1 MALVIPKETYSGKIY
16 NVQLGSGAKAVTIG
30 GASALPFLGF
40 EGTFPNRPAVALEV
54 MDIAPDDW
62 PETLK
67 KAIGSA
73 GSNPV
78 QWAKFCQQ
86 SGADMVAFR
95 LMGTH
100 PDQKNKSP
108 EEAAKIA
115 AEVAAAIDIPL
126 MILGSGHAEKDTQVL
141 QAAAAATRGKNCA
154 IGKAVEEN
162 YKTVAAAA
170 MANDHKLIAMSQL
183 DVNLAKQLNI
193 LLTQMGFD
201 KERIIMDPMS
211 SALGYG
217 LEYTYSVMERI
228 RLAALLQNDPM
239 MQTPIV
245 CDIGAN
251 VWKVKE
257 TMAPEAEM
265 PEWGGLEDR
274 ALAWE
279 AVTASAMITAGA
291 DMLIMRHPGA
301 AAKAKEVIAE
311 LMGIAN
317 KFNDETENR
326 EAARTKIPD
335 ALFSPILDSY
345 ILESKGVKKWHSPA
359 LKYSSIC
366 RRPTARSAV
375 IRPALPLP

>member
-16 NVQLGSGAKAVTIG
+16 SVQLGTGAKAVTIG

-40 EGTFPNRPAVALEV
+40 EGTFPNKPAVALEV
-54 MDIAPDDW
+54 TDIAPDDW
-62 PETLK
+62 PETVK
-67 KAIGSA
+67 KAVSGA
-73 GSNPV
+73 AANPV
-78 QWAKFCQQ
+78 SWAKFCQQ
-86 SGADMVAFR
+86 QGADLVALR
-95 LMGTH
+95 LIGTH
-100 PDQKNKSP
+100 PDQQNKSP
-108 EEAAKIA
+108 EEAAKVA
-115 AEVAAAIDIPL
+115 ADVAAAVDLPL
-126 MILGSGHAEKDTQVL
+126 VILGSGHIEKDTAVL
-141 QAAAAATRGKNCA
+141 QAVAAAVRGKNCT

-228 RLAALLQNDPM
+228 RMAALLQNDPM
-239 MQTPIV
+239 MQTPVV

-257 TMAPEAEM
+257 TMAPESEM
-265 PEWGGLEDR
+265 TEWGALEDR

-279 AVTASAMITAGA
+279 SVTASAMLAAGA

-301 AAKAKEVIAE
+301 AAKAKALIAE
-311 LMGIAN
+311 LM
-317 KFNDETENR
+317 
-326 EAARTKIPD
+326 
-335 ALFSPILDSY
+335 
-345 ILESKGVKKWHSPA
+345 
-359 LKYSSIC
+359 
-366 RRPTARSAV
+366 
-375 IRPALPLP
+375 

>member
-1 MALVIPKETYSGKIY
+1 MALTIPKESYSGKIF
-16 NVQLGSGAKAVTIG
+16 NVQIGSGAKAVTIG
-30 GASALPFLGF
+30 GASALPYLGF
-40 EGTFPNRPAVALEV
+40 EGTFPNKPVVALEI

-62 PETLK
+62 PETVK
-67 KAIGSA
+67 KAVGAAAST
-73 GSNPV
+73 PV

-86 SGADMVAFR
+86 SGADLVALR

-108 EEAAKIA
+108 EDAAKTA
-115 AEVAAAIDIPL
+115 ADVAAAVDIPL
-126 MILGSGHAEKDTQVL
+126 IILGSGHVEKDGQVL

-162 YKTVAAAA
+162 YKTIAAAA

-217 LEYTYSVMERI
+217 LEYTYSVLERI
-228 RLAALLQNDPM
+228 RMAALLQNDPM
-239 MQTPIV
+239 MQTPVV

-257 TMAPEAEM
+257 TMAPESEVA
-265 PEWGGLEDR
+265 EWGSLEDR

-279 AVTASAMITAGA
+279 AVTAMAMLTAGA

-301 AAKAKEVIAE
+301 MAKAKETISE
-311 LMGIAN
+311 LLG
-317 KFNDETENR
+317 
-326 EAARTKIPD
+326 
-335 ALFSPILDSY
+335 
-345 ILESKGVKKWHSPA
+345 
-359 LKYSSIC
+359 
-366 RRPTARSAV
+366 
-375 IRPALPLP
+375 

>member
-1 MALVIPKETYSGKIY
+1 MALAIPKETYNGKIY
-16 NVQLGSGAKAVTIG
+16 NVQLGTGDKAVTIG

-40 EGTFPNRPAVALEV
+40 EGTFPNKPAVAMEI
-54 MDIAPDDW
+54 MDIAPDEW
-62 PETLK
+62 PDTVK
-67 KAIGSA
+67 NAIGGA
-73 GSNPV
+73 GASPV
-78 QWAKFCQQ
+78 QWAKFCQDA
-86 SGADMVAFR
+86 GADMVALR

-100 PDQKNKSP
+100 PDQQDKSADD
-108 EEAAKIA
+108 AAKIA
-115 AEVAAAIDIPL
+115 GEVAAAVDIPL
-126 MILGSGHAEKDTQVL
+126 MILGSGHTEKDTQVL
-141 QAAAAATRGKNCA
+141 QAVATATRGKNCA

-162 YKTVAAAA
+162 YKTIAAAA

-193 LLTQMGFD
+193 LLSQMGFD

-245 CDIGAN
+245 CDIGVN

-257 TMAPEAEM
+257 TMAPDADV

-274 ALAWE
+274 AKAWE
-279 AVTASAMITAGA
+279 VITASGMLASGA

-301 AAKAKEVIAE
+301 VEKAKELIAE
-311 LMGIAN
+311 LMG
-317 KFNDETENR
+317 
-326 EAARTKIPD
+326 
-335 ALFSPILDSY
+335 
-345 ILESKGVKKWHSPA
+345 
-359 LKYSSIC
+359 
-366 RRPTARSAV
+366 
-375 IRPALPLP
+375 

>member
-16 NVQLGSGAKAVTIG
+16 SVQLGTGAKAVTIG

-40 EGTFPNRPAVALEV
+40 EGTFPNKPAVALEV
-54 MDIAPDDW
+54 TDIAPDDW
-62 PETLK
+62 PETVK
-67 KAIGSA
+67 KAVSGA
-73 GSNPV
+73 ASNPV
-78 QWAKFCQQ
+78 SWAKFCQQ
-86 SGADMVAFR
+86 QGADLVALR
-95 LMGTH
+95 LIGTH
-100 PDQKNKSP
+100 PDQQNKSP
-108 EEAAKIA
+108 EEAAKVA
-115 AEVAAAIDIPL
+115 ADVAAAVDLPL
-126 MILGSGHAEKDTQVL
+126 VILGSGHIEKDTAVL
-141 QAAAAATRGKNCA
+141 QAVAAAVRGKNCT

-193 LLTQMGFD
+193 LLSQMGFD

-239 MQTPIV
+239 MQTPIL

-257 TMAPEAEM
+257 TIAPDAEVA
-265 PEWGGLEDR
+265 EWGALEDR
-274 ALAWE
+274 AQVWE
-279 AVTASAMITAGA
+279 SVTASAMLAAGA

-301 AAKAKEVIAE
+301 AAKVKELIAE
-311 LMGIAN
+311 L
-317 KFNDETENR
+317 
-326 EAARTKIPD
+326 
-335 ALFSPILDSY
+335 
-345 ILESKGVKKWHSPA
+345 V
-359 LKYSSIC
+359 
-366 RRPTARSAV
+366 
-375 IRPALPLP
+375 

>member
-1 MALVIPKETYSGKIY
+1 MALVIPKETYSGKIN
-16 NVQLGSGAKAVTIG
+16 NVQLGLGAKAVTIG
-30 GASALPFLGF
+30 GASALPYLGF
-40 EGTFPNRPAVALEV
+40 EGSFPNRTAVALEV
-54 MDIAPDDW
+54 MDITPDDW

-67 KAIGSA
+67 KAIGNEA
-73 GSNPV
+73 ANPV
-78 QWAKFCQQ
+78 QWAKFCQK
-86 SGADMVAFR
+86 SGADMVALR
-95 LMGTH
+95 LMGAH
-100 PDQKNKSP
+100 PDQKNKSA
-108 EEAAKIA
+108 EEVAKIA

-126 MILGSGHAEKDTQVL
+126 IILGCGQVEKDTQVL
-141 QAAAAATRGKNCA
+141 QAVANATRGKNCA

-162 YKTVAAAA
+162 YKTIAAAA

-201 KERIIMDPMS
+201 REKIIMDPMS

-228 RLAALLQNDPM
+228 RLAALMQNDPM

-245 CDIGAN
+245 CDIGLN

-257 TMAPEAEM
+257 TMAPDAEV

-279 AVTASAMITAGA
+279 ALTASAMITAGA

-301 AAKAKEVIAE
+301 AEKAKQLIAE
-311 LMGIAN
+311 LI
-317 KFNDETENR
+317 
-326 EAARTKIPD
+326 
-335 ALFSPILDSY
+335 
-345 ILESKGVKKWHSPA
+345 
-359 LKYSSIC
+359 
-366 RRPTARSAV
+366 
-375 IRPALPLP
+375 

>member
-1 MALVIPKETYSGKIY
+1 
-16 NVQLGSGAKAVTIG
+16 
-30 GASALPFLGF
+30 
-40 EGTFPNRPAVALEV
+40 
-54 MDIAPDDW
+54 
-62 PETLK
+62 
-67 KAIGSA
+67 
-73 GSNPV
+73 
-78 QWAKFCQQ
+78 
-86 SGADMVAFR
+86 
-95 LMGTH
+95 MGTH

-108 EEAAKIA
+108 EEGAKIA
-115 AEVAAAIDIPL
+115 AEVAAAVDIPL
-126 MILGSGHAEKDTQVL
+126 IILGSGHAEKDTQVL
-141 QAAAAATRGKNCA
+141 QAAAAATRGKNCT

-162 YKTVAAAA
+162 YKTIAAAA

-257 TMAPEAEM
+257 TMAADAEV
-265 PEWGGLEDR
+265 PEWGDLADR

-279 AVTASAMITAGA
+279 AITASAMITAGA

-301 AAKAKEVIAE
+301 VAKAKEAIAE
-311 LMGIAN
+311 LMG
-317 KFNDETENR
+317 
-326 EAARTKIPD
+326 
-335 ALFSPILDSY
+335 
-345 ILESKGVKKWHSPA
+345 
-359 LKYSSIC
+359 
-366 RRPTARSAV
+366 
-375 IRPALPLP
+375 

>member
-1 MALVIPKETYSGKIY
+1 MALVIPKETYSGKIF
-16 NVQLGSGAKAVTIG
+16 NVQLGAGAKAVTIG
-30 GASALPFLGF
+30 GANALPFLGF

-54 MDIAPDDW
+54 MDITPDDW

-67 KAIGSA
+67 KAIGGEA
-73 GSNPV
+73 ANPV
-78 QWAKFCQQ
+78 QWAKFCQK
-86 SGADMVAFR
+86 SGADLVALR
-95 LMGTH
+95 LMGAH
-100 PDQKNKSP
+100 PDQQNKSA
-108 EEAAKIA
+108 EEVAKVAAD
-115 AEVAAAIDIPL
+115 VAAAIDIPL
-126 MILGSGHAEKDTQVL
+126 MILGCGQAEKDTQVL

-239 MQTPIV
+239 MQTPIL

-257 TMAPEAEM
+257 TMAPDAEM

-279 AVTASAMITAGA
+279 AVTASAMLTAGA

-301 AAKAKEVIAE
+301 AAKAKEFIAE
-311 LMGIAN
+311 LMG
-317 KFNDETENR
+317 
-326 EAARTKIPD
+326 
-335 ALFSPILDSY
+335 
-345 ILESKGVKKWHSPA
+345 
-359 LKYSSIC
+359 
-366 RRPTARSAV
+366 
-375 IRPALPLP
+375 

>member
-1 MALVIPKETYSGKIY
+1 MALVIPKESYSGKIY
-16 NVQLGSGAKAVTIG
+16 NVTLGTGAKAVTIG
-30 GASALPFLGF
+30 GASALPYLAF
-40 EGTFPNRPAVALEV
+40 EGTFPNKPAVALEV
-54 MDIAPDDW
+54 TDIAPDDW
-62 PETLK
+62 PETIK
-67 KAIGSA
+67 KAVSGA
-73 GSNPV
+73 ASNPV

-86 SGADMVAFR
+86 NGADMVALR

-100 PDQKNKSP
+100 PDQQNKGP
-108 EEAAKIA
+108 EEAAKVA

-126 MILGSGHAEKDTQVL
+126 IILGSGAVEKDTQVL

-170 MANDHKLIAMSQL
+170 MANEHKLIAMSQL

-193 LLTQMGFD
+193 LLSQMGFD
-201 KERIIMDPMS
+201 KEKIIMDPMS

-239 MQTPIV
+239 MQTPIL

-257 TMAPEAEM
+257 TMALESEM
-265 PEWGGLEDR
+265 PEWGGVEDR

-279 AVTASAMITAGA
+279 AMTASAMITAGA

-301 AAKAKEVIAE
+301 AAKAREIIAE
-311 LMGIAN
+311 LMG
-317 KFNDETENR
+317 
-326 EAARTKIPD
+326 
-335 ALFSPILDSY
+335 
-345 ILESKGVKKWHSPA
+345 
-359 LKYSSIC
+359 
-366 RRPTARSAV
+366 
-375 IRPALPLP
+375 

>member
-16 NVQLGSGAKAVTIG
+16 TVQLGSGAKAVTLG
-30 GASALPFLGF
+30 GANALPFLGF
-40 EGTFPNRPAVALEV
+40 EGVFPNKPAVALEV
-54 MDIAPDDW
+54 MDITPDDW

-67 KAIGSA
+67 KALGNEAANAVS
-73 GSNPV
+73 
-78 QWAKFCQQ
+78 WAKFCQK
-86 SGADMVAFR
+86 SGADMVALR

-100 PDQKNKSP
+100 PDQKNKTP
-108 EEAAKIA
+108 EEAARIA
-115 AEVAAAIDIPL
+115 ADVAAAIDIPL
-126 MILGSGHAEKDTQVL
+126 VILGSGHVEKDTQVL
-141 QAAAAATRGKNCA
+141 QAVAAATRGRNCA

-162 YKTVAAAA
+162 YKTVAAAV

-228 RLAALLQNDPM
+228 RLAALLQNDAM
-239 MQTPIV
+239 MQTPVV

-257 TMAPEAEM
+257 AIASDAEM
-265 PEWGGLEDR
+265 PEWGGLADR

-301 AAKAKEVIAE
+301 AEKAKEFIAE
-311 LMGIAN
+311 LMG
-317 KFNDETENR
+317 
-326 EAARTKIPD
+326 
-335 ALFSPILDSY
+335 
-345 ILESKGVKKWHSPA
+345 
-359 LKYSSIC
+359 
-366 RRPTARSAV
+366 
-375 IRPALPLP
+375 

>member
-16 NVQLGSGAKAVTIG
+16 TVQLGTGAKAVTIG

-40 EGTFPNRPAVALEV
+40 EGTFPNRPAVALEI

-62 PETLK
+62 PESLK
-67 KAIGSA
+67 KAIGGA
-73 GSNPV
+73 GSSPV
-78 QWAKFCQQ
+78 AWAKFCQQ
-86 SGADMVAFR
+86 NGADMVALR

-100 PDQKNKSP
+100 PDQQNKSP
-108 EEAAKIA
+108 EEAARVA

-126 MILGSGHAEKDTQVL
+126 IILGSGAVEKDTQVL

-170 MANDHKLIAMSQL
+170 MANEHKLIAMSQL

-193 LLTQMGFD
+193 LLSQMGLD
-201 KERIIMDPMS
+201 KEKIIMDPMS

-239 MQTPIV
+239 MQTPIL

-257 TMAPEAEM
+257 TMALESEM

-279 AVTASAMITAGA
+279 AMTASAMITAGA

-301 AAKAKEVIAE
+301 AAKVKEVIAE
-311 LMGIAN
+311 LM
-317 KFNDETENR
+317 
-326 EAARTKIPD
+326 
-335 ALFSPILDSY
+335 
-345 ILESKGVKKWHSPA
+345 
-359 LKYSSIC
+359 
-366 RRPTARSAV
+366 
-375 IRPALPLP
+375 

>member
-1 MALVIPKETYSGKIY
+1 MALVILKESYSGRIY
-16 NVQLGSGAKAVTIG
+16 NVQLGSGAKALTLG
-30 GASALPFLGF
+30 GATALPFLGF
-40 EGTFPNRPAVALEV
+40 EGTFPNRPVVALEV
-54 MDIAPDDW
+54 TDIAPEDW

-67 KAIGSA
+67 KALGKASA
-73 GSNPV
+73 SPV
-78 QWAKFCQQ
+78 SWAKFCQEN
-86 SGADMVAFR
+86 GADAVALR

-100 PDQKNKSP
+100 PDRDNKTP
-108 EEAAKIA
+108 DEAARIA

-126 MILGSGHAEKDTQVL
+126 IILGSGHAEKDTQVL

-162 YKTVAAAA
+162 YKTIAAAA

-193 LLTQMGFD
+193 LLSQMGFD

-239 MQTPIV
+239 MQTPIL

-257 TMAPEAEM
+257 TMASEADM
-265 PEWGGLEDR
+265 REWGGLEDR

-279 AVTASAMITAGA
+279 AVTASAMLTAGA
-291 DMLIMRHPGA
+291 DMLIMRHPAA
-301 AAKAKEVIAE
+301 AAKAKEFIAE
-311 LMGIAN
+311 LM
-317 KFNDETENR
+317 
-326 EAARTKIPD
+326 
-335 ALFSPILDSY
+335 
-345 ILESKGVKKWHSPA
+345 
-359 LKYSSIC
+359 
-366 RRPTARSAV
+366 
-375 IRPALPLP
+375 

>member
-1 MALVIPKETYSGKIY
+1 MALVIPKETYSGKIF

-40 EGTFPNRPAVALEV
+40 EGTFPNKPAVALEI

-67 KAIGSA
+67 KAIGGA
-73 GSNPV
+73 GSDPV
-78 QWAKFCQQ
+78 TWAKFCQQ
-86 SGADMVAFR
+86 QGADLVALR
-95 LMGTH
+95 LLGAH
-100 PDQKNKSP
+100 PDQKNKSA
-108 EEAAKIA
+108 EEVAKVAAD
-115 AEVAAAIDIPL
+115 VAAAIDVPL
-126 MILGSGHAEKDTQVL
+126 VILGCGQAEKDSQVL
-141 QAAAAATRGKNCA
+141 QAAANATRGKNCA

-228 RLAALLQNDPM
+228 RLAALMQNDPM

-245 CDIGAN
+245 CDIGLN

-257 TMAPEAEM
+257 TMAPDAEV

-311 LMGIAN
+311 LMG
-317 KFNDETENR
+317 
-326 EAARTKIPD
+326 
-335 ALFSPILDSY
+335 
-345 ILESKGVKKWHSPA
+345 
-359 LKYSSIC
+359 
-366 RRPTARSAV
+366 
-375 IRPALPLP
+375 

>member
-1 MALVIPKETYSGKIY
+1 MA
-16 NVQLGSGAKAVTIG
+16 IG
-30 GASALPFLGF
+30 G
-40 EGTFPNRPAVALEV
+40 EAV
-54 MDIAPDDW
+54 
-62 PETLK
+62 
-67 KAIGSA
+67 
-73 GSNPV
+73 NPV
-78 QWAKFCQQ
+78 QWAKFCQK
-86 SGADMVAFR
+86 SGADMVALR
-95 LMGTH
+95 LMGAH
-100 PDQKNKSP
+100 PDQKNKSAD
-108 EEAAKIA
+108 EVAKVA

-126 MILGSGHAEKDTQVL
+126 IILGCGQVEKDTQVL
-141 QAAAAATRGKNCA
+141 QAVANATRGKNCA

-162 YKTVAAAA
+162 YKTIAAAA

-201 KERIIMDPMS
+201 REKIIMDPMS

-228 RLAALLQNDPM
+228 RLAALMQNDPM

-245 CDIGAN
+245 CDIGLN

-257 TMAPEAEM
+257 AMALDAEV

-301 AAKAKEVIAE
+301 AAKAKELIAE
-311 LMGIAN
+311 LMG
-317 KFNDETENR
+317 
-326 EAARTKIPD
+326 
-335 ALFSPILDSY
+335 
-345 ILESKGVKKWHSPA
+345 
-359 LKYSSIC
+359 
-366 RRPTARSAV
+366 
-375 IRPALPLP
+375 

>member
-1 MALVIPKETYSGKIY
+1 MQYFEEAFMALVVPKETYSGKIY
-16 NVQLGSGAKAVTIG
+16 TVQLGTGAKAVTIG
-30 GASALPFLGF
+30 GANALPFLGF
-40 EGTFPNRPAVALEV
+40 EGSFPNRPAVALEV

-67 KAIGSA
+67 KALGSEA
-73 GSNPV
+73 ANPV
-78 QWAKFCQQ
+78 SWAKFCQKN
-86 SGADMVAFR
+86 GADVVALR
-95 LMGTH
+95 LMGAH
-100 PDQKNKSP
+100 PDQKNKTP

-115 AEVAAAIDIPL
+115 ADVAAAIDIPL
-126 MILGSGHAEKDTQVL
+126 VILGCGHVEKDTQVL
-141 QAAAAATRGKNCA
+141 QAVAAATRGKNCA

-162 YKTVAAAA
+162 YKTIAAAA

-193 LLTQMGFD
+193 LLSQMGFD

-228 RLAALLQNDPM
+228 RLAALLQNDAM

-257 TMAPEAEM
+257 TMAAEAEM

-279 AVTASAMITAGA
+279 AVTASAMITSGA

-301 AAKAKEVIAE
+301 AAKAKEFISE
-311 LMGIAN
+311 LM
-317 KFNDETENR
+317 
-326 EAARTKIPD
+326 
-335 ALFSPILDSY
+335 
-345 ILESKGVKKWHSPA
+345 
-359 LKYSSIC
+359 
-366 RRPTARSAV
+366 
-375 IRPALPLP
+375 

>member
-1 MALVIPKETYSGKIY
+1 MALAIPKETYNGKIY
-16 NVQLGSGAKAVTIG
+16 SVQIGSGAKAVTIG
-30 GASALPFLGF
+30 GASALPYLAF
-40 EGTFPNRPAVALEV
+40 EGTFPNKPAIAMEV

-62 PETLK
+62 PETIK
-67 KAIGSA
+67 KAIGGS
-73 GSNPV
+73 GSNPA

-86 SGADMVAFR
+86 SGADMVALR
-95 LMGTH
+95 LIGTH
-100 PDQKNKSP
+100 PDQKNKSAD
-108 EEAAKIA
+108 EAVKIA
-115 AEVAAAIDIPL
+115 ADVAAAIDIPL
-126 MILGSGHAEKDTQVL
+126 VILGSGHVEKDAQVL
-141 QAAAAATRGKNCA
+141 QVVAAATRGKNCA

-228 RLAALLQNDPM
+228 RLAALMQNDPM
-239 MQTPIV
+239 MQTPVI

-257 TMAPEAEM
+257 VMAAESEV
-265 PEWGGLEDR
+265 PEWGSLEDR

-301 AAKAKEVIAE
+301 VAKAKEVIAE
-311 LMGIAN
+311 LM
-317 KFNDETENR
+317 
-326 EAARTKIPD
+326 
-335 ALFSPILDSY
+335 
-345 ILESKGVKKWHSPA
+345 
-359 LKYSSIC
+359 
-366 RRPTARSAV
+366 
-375 IRPALPLP
+375 

>member
-16 NVQLGSGAKAVTIG
+16 TVQLGTGAKAVTIG

-40 EGTFPNRPAVALEV
+40 EGTFPNRPAIAMEI
-54 MDIAPDDW
+54 MDVSPDDW
-62 PETLK
+62 PESLK
-67 KAIGSA
+67 KAIGGA
-73 GSNPV
+73 GSAPV
-78 QWAKFCQQ
+78 AWAKFCQEN
-86 SGADMVAFR
+86 GADIVALR

-100 PDQKNKSP
+100 PDQQNKSAD
-108 EEAAKIA
+108 EAAKVA

-126 MILGSGHAEKDTQVL
+126 IILGSGAVEKDTQVL

-162 YKTVAAAA
+162 YKTVAASA
-170 MANDHKLIAMSQL
+170 MANEHKLIAMSQL

-193 LLTQMGFD
+193 LLSQMGFD
-201 KERIIMDPMS
+201 KEKIIMDPMS

-239 MQTPIV
+239 MQTPIL

-257 TMAPEAEM
+257 TMAPESEM

-274 ALAWE
+274 SLAWE
-279 AVTASAMITAGA
+279 AMTASAMITAGA
-291 DMLIMRHPGA
+291 DTLIMRHPGA
-301 AAKAKEVIAE
+301 VAKAKEVIAE
-311 LMGIAN
+311 LM
-317 KFNDETENR
+317 
-326 EAARTKIPD
+326 
-335 ALFSPILDSY
+335 
-345 ILESKGVKKWHSPA
+345 
-359 LKYSSIC
+359 
-366 RRPTARSAV
+366 
-375 IRPALPLP
+375 

>member
-1 MALVIPKETYSGKIY
+1 MALTIPKEPYSGKIF
-16 NVQLGSGAKAVTIG
+16 NVQIGSGAKAVTIG
-30 GASALPFLGF
+30 GASALPFLSF
-40 EGTFPNRPAVALEV
+40 EGTFPNKPAVAFEI
-54 MDIAPDDW
+54 MDIAPNDW
-62 PETLK
+62 PDTLQ
-67 KAIGSA
+67 KAVSGVSA
-73 GSNPV
+73 NPV

-86 SGADMVAFR
+86 NGADIVALR

-100 PDQKNKSP
+100 PDQKNKSV
-108 EEAAKIA
+108 EEAAKTA

-126 MILGSGHAEKDTQVL
+126 LILGSGHVEKDSKVL

-162 YKTVAAAA
+162 YKTIAAAA

-228 RLAALLQNDPM
+228 RLAALLQNDAM
-239 MQTPIV
+239 MQTPVV

-257 TMAPEAEM
+257 TIAPDAEV
-265 PEWGGLEDR
+265 PEWGGLADR

-279 AVTASAMITAGA
+279 SITASAMITAGA

-301 AAKAKEVIAE
+301 GVKAKEMIAE
-311 LMGIAN
+311 LMG
-317 KFNDETENR
+317 
-326 EAARTKIPD
+326 
-335 ALFSPILDSY
+335 
-345 ILESKGVKKWHSPA
+345 
-359 LKYSSIC
+359 
-366 RRPTARSAV
+366 
-375 IRPALPLP
+375 

>member
-1 MALVIPKETYSGKIY
+1 MALTIPKESYSGKVF
-16 NVQLGSGAKAVTIG
+16 NVQIGSGAKAVTIG
-30 GASALPFLGF
+30 GASALPFLAF
-40 EGTFPNRPAVALEV
+40 EGTFPHKPAVALEI
-54 MDIAPDDW
+54 MDIAPVDW
-62 PETLK
+62 PATLQ
-67 KAIGSA
+67 KAVGGASA
-73 GSNPV
+73 TPV

-86 SGADMVAFR
+86 SGADMVALR

-100 PDQKNKSP
+100 PDQKNRSA
-108 EEAAKIA
+108 EDAAKTA

-126 MILGSGHAEKDTQVL
+126 LILGSGHVEKDTQVL

-162 YKTVAAAA
+162 YKTIAAAA

-228 RLAALLQNDPM
+228 RLAALLQNDAM

-257 TMAPEAEM
+257 TMAPDAEV

-279 AVTASAMITAGA
+279 SMTASAMITAGA

-301 AAKAKEVIAE
+301 AAKAKELIAE
-311 LMGIAN
+311 LMG
-317 KFNDETENR
+317 
-326 EAARTKIPD
+326 
-335 ALFSPILDSY
+335 
-345 ILESKGVKKWHSPA
+345 
-359 LKYSSIC
+359 
-366 RRPTARSAV
+366 
-375 IRPALPLP
+375 

>member
-1 MALVIPKETYSGKIY
+1 MALAIPKENYSGKIF
-16 NVQLGSGAKAVTIG
+16 NVQLGTGAKAATIG
-30 GASALPFLGF
+30 GASALPFLAF
-40 EGTFPNRPAVALEV
+40 EGAFPNKPAVALEV
-54 MDIAPDDW
+54 MDIAPEDW
-62 PETLK
+62 PETLQ
-67 KAIGSA
+67 KAVGGAS
-73 GSNPV
+73 SSPV
-78 QWAKFCQQ
+78 SWAKFCQEQ
-86 SGADMVAFR
+86 GADMIALR
-95 LMGTH
+95 LIGTH

-108 EEAAKIA
+108 EEAAKTA
-115 AEVAAAIDIPL
+115 AEVAGAVDIPL
-126 MILGSGHAEKDTQVL
+126 IILGSGHIEKDSQVL
-141 QAAAAATRGKNCA
+141 QAVAAAVRGKNCA

-257 TMAPEAEM
+257 TMAPDTEV
-265 PEWGGLEDR
+265 PEWGGLQDR

-279 AVTASAMITAGA
+279 SVTA
-291 DMLIMRHPGA
+291 
-301 AAKAKEVIAE
+301 
-311 LMGIAN
+311 
-317 KFNDETENR
+317 
-326 EAARTKIPD
+326 
-335 ALFSPILDSY
+335 
-345 ILESKGVKKWHSPA
+345 
-359 LKYSSIC
+359 
-366 RRPTARSAV
+366 
-375 IRPALPLP
+375 

>member
-1 MALVIPKETYSGKIY
+1 MALVIPKETYSGKIF
-16 NVQLGSGAKAVTIG
+16 NVKLGTGAKAVTIG
-30 GASALPFLGF
+30 GASALPFLAF
-40 EGTFPNRPAVALEV
+40 EGSFPNKPAVALEV
-54 MDIAPDDW
+54 TDTAPDDW

-67 KAIGSA
+67 KALGGVS
-73 GSNPV
+73 SNPV

-86 SGADMVAFR
+86 NGADIVALR
-95 LMGTH
+95 LIGTH
-100 PDQKNKSP
+100 PDQQNKSP
-108 EEAAKIA
+108 EEAAK
-115 AEVAAAIDIPL
+115 VAADVAGAIDIPL
-126 MILGSGHAEKDTQVL
+126 LILGSGHAEKDSQVL

-154 IGKAVEEN
+154 IGKALEEN
-162 YKTVAAAA
+162 YKTIAAAA

-239 MQTPIV
+239 MQTPVV

-257 TMAPEAEM
+257 TMAPESEL
-265 PEWGGLEDR
+265 PEWGALEDR

-279 AVTASAMITAGA
+279 AVTASAMVAAGA

-301 AAKAKEVIAE
+301 AAKAKETIAE
-311 LMGIAN
+311 LM
-317 KFNDETENR
+317 
-326 EAARTKIPD
+326 
-335 ALFSPILDSY
+335 
-345 ILESKGVKKWHSPA
+345 
-359 LKYSSIC
+359 
-366 RRPTARSAV
+366 
-375 IRPALPLP
+375 

>member
-1 MALVIPKETYSGKIY
+1 MALTIPKENYSGKI
-16 NVQLGSGAKAVTIG
+16 NSVQLGSGPKAVTIG
-30 GASALPFLGF
+30 GANALPFLGF
-40 EGTFPNRPAVALEV
+40 EGTFPNKPAVALEI
-54 MDIAPDDW
+54 MDITPDDW

-67 KAIGSA
+67 KAIGGEA
-73 GSNPV
+73 ANPV
-78 QWAKFCQQ
+78 QWAKFCQKI
-86 SGADMVAFR
+86 GADMVALR
-95 LMGTH
+95 LLGTH

-108 EEAAKIA
+108 EDAAKVA
-115 AEVAAAIDIPL
+115 ADVAAAIDIPL
-126 MILGSGHAEKDTQVL
+126 VILGCGQAEKDAQVL
-141 QAAAAATRGKNCA
+141 TAVANATRGKNCA

-162 YKTVAAAA
+162 YKTIAAVV

-201 KERIIMDPMS
+201 REKIIMDPMS

-245 CDIGAN
+245 CDIGLN

-257 TMAPEAEM
+257 TMAADSEV

-279 AVTASAMITAGA
+279 AMTASAMITAGA

-301 AAKAKEVIAE
+301 AAKAKELIAE
-311 LMGIAN
+311 LM
-317 KFNDETENR
+317 
-326 EAARTKIPD
+326 
-335 ALFSPILDSY
+335 
-345 ILESKGVKKWHSPA
+345 
-359 LKYSSIC
+359 
-366 RRPTARSAV
+366 
-375 IRPALPLP
+375 

>member
-1 MALVIPKETYSGKIY
+1 MALVIPKESYSGKIY
-16 NVQLGSGAKAVTIG
+16 NVQLGTGAKAVTIG
-30 GASALPFLGF
+30 GGSALPFLAF
-40 EGTFPNRPAVALEV
+40 EGSFPNKPAVALEIT
-54 MDIAPDDW
+54 DIAPDDW
-62 PETLK
+62 PETVK
-67 KAIGSA
+67 KTVAGSA
-73 GSNPV
+73 ANPV
-78 QWAKFCQQ
+78 SWAKFCQQ
-86 SGADMVAFR
+86 QGADAVALR
-95 LMGTH
+95 LIGTH
-100 PDQKNKSP
+100 PDQQNKSA

-126 MILGSGHAEKDTQVL
+126 IILGSGHTEKDTQVL
-141 QAAAAATRGKNCA
+141 PAVAASTRGKNCT

-162 YKTVAAAA
+162 YKTIAAAV

-193 LLTQMGFD
+193 LLSQMGFD

-228 RLAALLQNDPM
+228 RQAALLQNDPM

-257 TMAPEAEM
+257 TMAPESEVA
-265 PEWGGLEDR
+265 EWGSLEDR

-279 AVTASAMITAGA
+279 AVTASAMLTAGA

-301 AAKAKEVIAE
+301 AARAKEFIAE
-311 LMGIAN
+311 LM
-317 KFNDETENR
+317 
-326 EAARTKIPD
+326 
-335 ALFSPILDSY
+335 
-345 ILESKGVKKWHSPA
+345 
-359 LKYSSIC
+359 
-366 RRPTARSAV
+366 
-375 IRPALPLP
+375 

>member
-1 MALVIPKETYSGKIY
+1 MALAIPKETYSGKIY
-16 NVQLGSGAKAVTIG
+16 SVQIGTGAKAVTVG
-30 GASALPFLGF
+30 GANALPYLSF
-40 EGTFPNRPAVALEV
+40 EGTFPHKPAVALEI

-62 PETLK
+62 PETLS
-67 KAIGSA
+67 KAIGGASA
-73 GSNPV
+73 NPV
-78 QWAKFCQQ
+78 QWAKFAQS
-86 SGADMVAFR
+86 SGADIVALR

-108 EEAAKIA
+108 QEAAKIA

-126 MILGSGHAEKDTQVL
+126 IILGCGHAEKDAQVL
-141 QAAAAATRGKNCA
+141 LAAAASTRGKNCA

-162 YKTVAAAA
+162 YKSVAAAA

-193 LLTQMGFD
+193 LLTQMSFP
-201 KERIIMDPMS
+201 KEKIIMDPMS

-257 TMAPEAEM
+257 TIAADAEV
-265 PEWGGLEDR
+265 PEWGSLADR

-301 AAKAKEVIAE
+301 VAKAKEAIAE
-311 LMGIAN
+311 LMG
-317 KFNDETENR
+317 
-326 EAARTKIPD
+326 
-335 ALFSPILDSY
+335 
-345 ILESKGVKKWHSPA
+345 
-359 LKYSSIC
+359 
-366 RRPTARSAV
+366 
-375 IRPALPLP
+375 

>member
-1 MALVIPKETYSGKIY
+1 MALVIPKESYSGKIY
-16 NVQLGSGAKAVTIG
+16 NVTLGSGAKAVTIG
-30 GASALPFLGF
+30 GASALPFLAF
-40 EGTFPNRPAVALEV
+40 EGTFPNKPAVALEV
-54 MDIAPDDW
+54 TDIAPDDW
-62 PETLK
+62 PETVK
-67 KAIGSA
+67 KAVAGSA
-73 GSNPV
+73 SNPV

-86 SGADMVAFR
+86 SGADVVALR
-95 LMGTH
+95 LIGTH
-100 PDQKNKSP
+100 PDQQNKSAD
-108 EEAAKIA
+108 EAAKIA
-115 AEVAAAIDIPL
+115 ADVAAAIDIPL
-126 MILGSGHAEKDTQVL
+126 IILGSGHVEKDTQVL
-141 QAAAAATRGKNCA
+141 QAAAAATRGKNCT

-162 YKTVAAAA
+162 YKTIAAAA

-228 RLAALLQNDPM
+228 RQAALLQNDPM
-239 MQTPIV
+239 MQTPVV

-257 TMAPEAEM
+257 TMAPDAEV
-265 PEWGGLEDR
+265 PEWGSLEDR

-301 AAKAKEVIAE
+301 VAKAKEFIAE
-311 LMGIAN
+311 LM
-317 KFNDETENR
+317 
-326 EAARTKIPD
+326 
-335 ALFSPILDSY
+335 
-345 ILESKGVKKWHSPA
+345 
-359 LKYSSIC
+359 
-366 RRPTARSAV
+366 
-375 IRPALPLP
+375 

>member
-1 MALVIPKETYSGKIY
+1 MALAIPKETYSGKIY
-16 NVQLGSGAKAVTIG
+16 HVQLGTGAKAVTIG

-40 EGTFPNRPAVALEV
+40 EGTFPNKPAVALEI

-62 PETLK
+62 PETLR
-67 KAIGSA
+67 KAIGGASA
-73 GSNPV
+73 SPV

-86 SGADMVAFR
+86 NGADIIALR

-100 PDQKNKSP
+100 PDQKNKNP
-108 EEAAKIA
+108 EEAAKVA
-115 AEVAAAIDIPL
+115 AEVAAAVDIPL
-126 MILGSGHAEKDTQVL
+126 VILGSGHAEKDTQVL

-228 RLAALLQNDPM
+228 RLAALMQNDPM

-257 TMAPEAEM
+257 TLAPEAEV

-279 AVTASAMITAGA
+279 AVTASAMVTAGA

-311 LMGIAN
+311 LM
-317 KFNDETENR
+317 
-326 EAARTKIPD
+326 
-335 ALFSPILDSY
+335 
-345 ILESKGVKKWHSPA
+345 
-359 LKYSSIC
+359 
-366 RRPTARSAV
+366 
-375 IRPALPLP
+375 

>member
-16 NVQLGSGAKAVTIG
+16 NVQLGTGAKAVTIG

-40 EGTFPNRPAVALEV
+40 EGTFPNRPAVALEI
-54 MDIAPDDW
+54 MDIAPEDW
-62 PETLK
+62 PESLR
-67 KAIGSA
+67 KAIGGA
-73 GSNPV
+73 APIPLP
-78 QWAKFCQQ
+78 WAKFCQQ
-86 SGADMVAFR
+86 SGADMVALR

-108 EEAAKIA
+108 EEAAKVA

-126 MILGSGHAEKDTQVL
+126 VILGSGAVEKDTQVL

-193 LLTQMGFD
+193 LLSQMGFD
-201 KERIIMDPMS
+201 KEKIIMDPMS

-239 MQTPIV
+239 MQTPII

-257 TMAPEAEM
+257 TMAADSEM

-279 AVTASAMITAGA
+279 AITASSMITAGA
-291 DMLIMRHPGA
+291 DLLIMRHPGA
-301 AAKAKEVIAE
+301 AAKAKELIAE
-311 LMGIAN
+311 LMG
-317 KFNDETENR
+317 
-326 EAARTKIPD
+326 
-335 ALFSPILDSY
+335 
-345 ILESKGVKKWHSPA
+345 
-359 LKYSSIC
+359 
-366 RRPTARSAV
+366 
-375 IRPALPLP
+375 

>member
-1 MALVIPKETYSGKIY
+1 MALVIPKENYNGKIY
-16 NVQLGSGAKAVTIG
+16 NVQIGTGAKAVTIG

-40 EGTFPNRPAVALEV
+40 EGTFPNRPAVALEI

-62 PETLK
+62 PESLK
-67 KAIGSA
+67 KAIGGA
-73 GSNPV
+73 GSSPV
-78 QWAKFCQQ
+78 AWAKFCQQ
-86 SGADMVAFR
+86 NGADMVALR

-100 PDQKNKSP
+100 PDQQNKSP
-108 EEAAKIA
+108 EEAAKVA

-126 MILGSGHAEKDTQVL
+126 IILGSGAVEKDTQVL

-170 MANDHKLIAMSQL
+170 MANEHKLIAMSQL

-193 LLTQMGFD
+193 LLSQMGFD
-201 KERIIMDPMS
+201 KEKIIMDPMS

-239 MQTPIV
+239 MQTPIL

-257 TMAPEAEM
+257 TMALESEM

-274 ALAWE
+274 ALVWE
-279 AVTASAMITAGA
+279 AMTASAMITAGA
-291 DMLIMRHPGA
+291 DTLIMRHPGA

-311 LMGIAN
+311 LM
-317 KFNDETENR
+317 
-326 EAARTKIPD
+326 
-335 ALFSPILDSY
+335 
-345 ILESKGVKKWHSPA
+345 
-359 LKYSSIC
+359 
-366 RRPTARSAV
+366 
-375 IRPALPLP
+375 

>member
-1 MALVIPKETYSGKIY
+1 
-16 NVQLGSGAKAVTIG
+16 
-30 GASALPFLGF
+30 
-40 EGTFPNRPAVALEV
+40 
-54 MDIAPDDW
+54 
-62 PETLK
+62 
-67 KAIGSA
+67 
-73 GSNPV
+73 
-78 QWAKFCQQ
+78 
-86 SGADMVAFR
+86 
-95 LMGTH
+95 MGTH
-100 PDQKNKSP
+100 PDQKNKSA
-108 EEAAKIA
+108 EEAAKTA

-126 MILGSGHAEKDTQVL
+126 LILGSGHVEKDSQVL

-162 YKTVAAAA
+162 YKTIAAAA

-228 RLAALLQNDPM
+228 RLAGLLQNDAM
-239 MQTPIV
+239 MQTPVV

-257 TMAPEAEM
+257 TMAPDAEV
-265 PEWGGLEDR
+265 PEWGGLADR

-279 AVTASAMITAGA
+279 SLTASAMITAGA

-301 AAKAKEVIAE
+301 AAKAKEMIAE
-311 LMGIAN
+311 LMG
-317 KFNDETENR
+317 
-326 EAARTKIPD
+326 
-335 ALFSPILDSY
+335 
-345 ILESKGVKKWHSPA
+345 
-359 LKYSSIC
+359 
-366 RRPTARSAV
+366 
-375 IRPALPLP
+375 